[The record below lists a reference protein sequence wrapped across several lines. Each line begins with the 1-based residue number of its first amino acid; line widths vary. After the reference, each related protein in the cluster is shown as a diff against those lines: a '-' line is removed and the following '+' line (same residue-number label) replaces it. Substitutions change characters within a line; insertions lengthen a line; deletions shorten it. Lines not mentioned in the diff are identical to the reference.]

1 MLGCS
6 RPMSDE
12 LIGTHVG
19 AYLVESR
26 LGQGG
31 MGVVYRALDERL
43 RRHVAL
49 KVLPPA
55 FTADPARRLRF
66 EREARAAAAVTHASI
81 ATVYEVGESE
91 GRVFIAMELVEGAS
105 LASRIAGVPLPIAA
119 AVRIARDIARGLTK
133 AHERAVVHR
142 DLKPDNVMITEE
154 GEVKIL
160 DFGLARLD
168 EPADVGDGQDV
179 TAAAMTMPGQ
189 IMGTPGYM
197 SPEQAAGKATDART
211 DLFSLGVV
219 LYEMVTGAR
228 PFAGDSAMDVIIAL
242 CRDEPA
248 APSTIN
254 PEVTPELERVIARC
268 MAKRPVDRHPSARD
282 LLADLDALDPS
293 SATTRSLVSAP
304 ASSSPAQLSAPT
316 SSSPRTSVIVTPSA
330 PSRPRTQKRV
340 LFGAVGLVALG
351 AVGAL
356 SLRQPAT
363 RLRRARAVAHQSTPS
378 WGHRPITED
387 PAPSSSSAEALRAYA
402 EGLHAARDGAQELA
416 LERYTRAA
424 QLDPSLAAAHLRIA
438 LERGVERGR
447 ESFLRALALRAS
459 LDERDRALLDALAPA
474 YTETP
479 TDFAAASARLEA
491 VARRFPDD
499 VQVLSTLGKVQGEH
513 DLRAAVASYQRASA
527 IDPGHVPARAARAD
541 SLAYL
546 GDLTGARRALG
557 ECLSVSPSATAC
569 LREQVYLDL
578 AVSDCAAAETT
589 ARRWMLLSREG
600 GSALRFLAYALA
612 GQGRSLD
619 AVRETLV
626 QSRAAQAPERRA
638 QSELEDARALAALGG
653 DLAEA
658 ARRAE
663 AVEALVEP
671 NRAEADHATA
681 ARALALILEEQ
692 GRAEEAARV
701 AQRFLERRDAWEAN
715 PRTDDRALERDPT
728 QALISV
734 QLRAGTLTATAAEA
748 QRSARRQWWERRQS
762 ALPEVGGF
770 LWVTQYAAGAE
781 TPEEARAA
789 LAALPRFGGLPPYAL
804 QPAMHVDAVVGR
816 TYLLAGRPAEALP
829 ALTRAATS
837 CYALRFPVEQMRA
850 VRDLGVAREAT
861 GDRSGA
867 CEAFRQVVERWGRA
881 TPRSLTAEDARARMR
896 ALGCG

>member
-1 MLGCS
+1 VLGCAS
-6 RPMSDE
+6 PMSDE
-12 LIGTHVG
+12 LIGKHLGT
-19 AYLVESR
+19 YLVESR

-43 RRHVAL
+43 RRTVAL
-49 KVLPPA
+49 KVLPSA
-55 FTADPARRLRF
+55 FTADASRRRRF
-66 EREARAAAAVTHASI
+66 EREARAAAAVTHACI
-81 ATVYEVGESE
+81 ATVYEVGEHE
-91 GRVFIAMELVEGAS
+91 GRVFIAMELVEGAT
-105 LASRIAGVPLPIAA
+105 LASRIAGVALPLGAA
-119 AVRIARDIARGLTK
+119 LRIARDIARGLAK

-168 EPADVGDGQDV
+168 EPADVGEAQDV

-197 SPEQAAGKATDART
+197 SPEQAAGKPTDART

-219 LYEMVTGAR
+219 LYEMLTGAQ
-228 PFAGDSAMDVIIAL
+228 PFRGDSAMDVIIAL

-248 APSTIN
+248 APSTLN
-254 PEVTPELERVIARC
+254 PEVPPELERVIARC
-268 MAKRPVDRHPSARD
+268 MAKRPADRYASARE
-282 LLADLDALDPS
+282 LLADLDALDP
-293 SATTRSLVSAP
+293 AAVTRSLVSAP
-304 ASSSPAQLSAPT
+304 TGAARTPLAAPT
-316 SSSPRTSVIVTPSA
+316 SSSPSTATIAPPSLNG
-330 PSRPRTQKRV
+330 RPRLQKRMV
-340 LFGAVGLVALG
+340 FGALGLVALG

-356 SLRQPAT
+356 ALRKPAG
-363 RLRRARAVAHQSTPS
+363 RLRRAGAVATQGRAP
-378 WGHRPITED
+378 WGRRPITED
-387 PAPSSSSAEALRAYA
+387 PPPSSASAEALRAYS
-402 EGLHAARDGAQELA
+402 EGLRASRDGAQELA
-416 LERYTRAA
+416 LERYTRAS
-424 QLDPSLAAAHLRIA
+424 QLDPALAAAHLRIA

-447 ESFLRALALRAS
+447 ESFLRALGLRGS
-459 LDERDRALLDALAPA
+459 LDERDRALLDAMAAA

-479 TDFAAASARLEA
+479 TDFAAASARLAA

-499 VQVLSTLGKVQGEH
+499 VQVLSTLGRVQGEH
-513 DLRAAVASYQRASA
+513 DLRASVASYLRASA
-527 IDPGHVPARAARAD
+527 IDPGHVPARSAMAD

-546 GDLTGARRALG
+546 GDLAGARRAL
-557 ECLSVSPSATAC
+557 EQCLSVSPSATAC
-569 LREQVYLDL
+569 LREQVLLDL
-578 AVSDCAAAETT
+578 AVSDCAAVETT

-600 GSALRFLAYALA
+600 GAALRFLAYGLV

-626 QSRAAQAPERRA
+626 RARAAQPPERRA
-638 QSELEDARALAALGG
+638 QSEQEDARALAALEG

-658 ARRAE
+658 ARRGE

-671 NRAEADHATA
+671 GRAEGDHATA

-701 AQRFLERRDAWEAN
+701 AQRFLERRDAWETD
-715 PRTDDRALERDPT
+715 PRTDDRSLERDPT

-734 QLRAGTLTATAAEA
+734 RLRAGTLTATAAQA
-748 QRSARRQWWERRQS
+748 QRAARRQWWERRQS

-770 LWVTQYAAGAE
+770 LWIAQHAAGAE
-781 TPEEARAA
+781 TPAEARAA
-789 LAALPRFGGLPPYAL
+789 LESLPRFGGLPPYAL
-804 QPAMHVDAVVGR
+804 LPGMHVDAVVGR
-816 TYLLAGRPAEALP
+816 TYLLAGRPMEALT

-861 GDRSGA
+861 GDRAGA
-867 CEAFRQVVERWGRA
+867 CEAFKRVVDRWGRA
-881 TPRSLTAEDARARMR
+881 TPRSITAEDARARML

>member
-1 MLGCS
+1 
-6 RPMSDE
+6 MSDE
-12 LIGTHVG
+12 MIGTHLG
-19 AYLVESR
+19 TYLVESR

-91 GRVFIAMELVEGAS
+91 GRVFIAMELVDGAS

-119 AVRIARDIARGLTK
+119 AVRIARDIARGLAK

-168 EPADVGDGQDV
+168 EPATVGDGQDV

-268 MAKRPVDRHPSARD
+268 MAKRPADRYPSARE

-293 SATTRSLVSAP
+293 AATRSLVSAP
-304 ASSSPAQLSAPT
+304 ASSSPSLLSAPT
-316 SSSPRTSVIVTPSA
+316 SSSPRTSVIVTPAA

-340 LFGAVGLVALG
+340 VFGAVGLVALG

-356 SLRQPAT
+356 ALRTPAT
-363 RLRRARAVAHQSTPS
+363 RLRRARAVVHQSTPS

-387 PAPSSSSAEALRAYA
+387 PAPSSSNTEALRAYA
-402 EGLHAARDGAQELA
+402 EALHAARDGAQELA

-424 QLDPSLAAAHLRIA
+424 QLDPALAAAHLRIA

-459 LDERDRALLDALAPA
+459 LDERDRALLDAVAPA

-479 TDFAAASARLEA
+479 TDFAAASARLAA

-499 VQVLSTLGKVQGEH
+499 VQVLSTLGRVQGEH
-513 DLRAAVASYQRASA
+513 DLRASVASYRRASA
-527 IDPGHVPARAARAD
+527 IDPGHVPARSAMAEAM
-541 SLAYL
+541 AYL
-546 GDLTGARRALG
+546 GDLAGARRELG
-557 ECLSVSPSATAC
+557 ECLAVSPSATAC
-569 LREQVYLDL
+569 LRVQVYLDL

-589 ARRWMLLSREG
+589 ARRWMLISREG
-600 GSALRFLAYALA
+600 GSALRFLAYALV

-692 GRAEEAARV
+692 GRAAEAAHV

-748 QRSARRQWWERRQS
+748 QRAARRAWWERRQS

-789 LAALPRFGGLPPYAL
+789 LASLPRFGGLPPYAL
-804 QPAMHVDAVVGR
+804 LPGMHIDAVVGR
-816 TYLLAGRPAEALP
+816 TYLLAGRPTEALP

-861 GDRSGA
+861 GDRAGA
-867 CEAFRQVVERWGRA
+867 CEAWAQVVEHWGRA
-881 TPRSLTAEDARARMR
+881 TPRSVTAEDARARMR